1 MCFTPQ
7 RCALFRQSSRHRIV
21 KKWSEHV
28 VLLTFSLPIVLR
40 TSAACTFST
49 SQLPKVLRQVTMLY
63 TFDFQNALRATVACI
78 FSTSQLPR
86 VWSGRDSFYHFSLQN
101 VLRPQ
106 WVHFFNEIWPAGS
119 ASAALASLLFESPCG
134 APGGSD
140 TLK

>member
-1 MCFTPQ
+1 MLRATRARTFST
-7 RCALFRQSSRHRIV
+7 SGRHLDV
-21 KKWSEHV
+21 QKSSEHV
-28 VLLTFSLPIVLR
+28 VLLTCSLPIVLR
-40 TSAACTFST
+40 ASATCTFST
-49 SQLPKVLRQVTMLY
+49 SQLPKVRRQVTRLY
-63 TFDFQNALRATVACI
+63 TFDFQNELRATGACI

-86 VWSGRDSFYHFSLQN
+86 VWFGRDSFYHFSLQN

-134 APGGSD
+134 APGGSE